1 MALIASC
8 LGRKYVQMNVPVF
21 ILCDLTHSHITG
33 LCTKLVSY
41 KLTIPLLLVMYEVA
55 FTSKMFQSHH
65 KCQKFSMPTVY
76 FNSVTIYLTIQYVL
90 TVRLLNIDKQ
100 LTFFLSLSWVLSGAV
115 EGLSGRLDMGF
126 VGELFLLFS
135 FSFSSLEIDLE
146 SQKIWELLSH
156 NFHDFACF
164 MACCISQVWWNMKC
178 HNRRIIVVKQFR
190 KLLLPLQ

>member
-1 MALIASC
+1 M
-8 LGRKYVQMNVPVF
+8 QMNVPVF

-33 LCTKLVSY
+33 LCTKLLSY
-41 KLTIPLLLVMYEVA
+41 KLTVPLLLVICEIA

-65 KCQKFSMPTVY
+65 KCQKFNMPTVY
-76 FNSVTIYLTIQYVL
+76 FNSVTIYPTIQYVL

-135 FSFSSLEIDLE
+135 FSFSSLDIDLE

-156 NFHDFACF
+156 NFHDSAGF
-164 MACCISQVWWNMKC
+164 MACCINLVSLNMKC
-178 HNRRIIVVKQFR
+178 HNRGIIVVIHLIQCK
-190 KLLLPLQ
+190 